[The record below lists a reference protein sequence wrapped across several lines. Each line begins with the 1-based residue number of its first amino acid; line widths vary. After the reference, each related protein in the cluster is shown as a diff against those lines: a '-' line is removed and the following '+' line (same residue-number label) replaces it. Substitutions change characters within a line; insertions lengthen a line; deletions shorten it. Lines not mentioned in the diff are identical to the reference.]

1 MALRRTGSKRGQKLG
16 THVLGHHWGIG
27 GTEVSKGWM
36 SQPGTAAARSAVDRT
51 PALTRFPIE
60 TKLRR
65 MVASVNNRQKPEE
78 GALLP
83 TGEVSL
89 CGFFSSQ
96 EEGGARI
103 REAA

>member
-1 MALRRTGSKRGQKLG
+1 M
-16 THVLGHHWGIG
+16 
-27 GTEVSKGWM
+27 SKGWM